1 MGVIADKLFGAM
13 CARCGQKRTFAQ
25 VDDIPTCPAC
35 EESILK
41 VKAEAEDKRP
51 CPMDGTPMQ
60 KEIVHKLVID
70 RCPQCQGVWLDPE
83 ELEAIR
89 KASVE
94 QGYGNGLAVGMTIYS
109 R

>member
-1 MGVIADKLFGAM
+1 MGVISDTLFGAL
-13 CARCGQKRTFAQ
+13 CARCGQKRTRTE

-41 VKAEAEDKRP
+41 FKAASEVKRP
-51 CPMDGTPMQ
+51 CPMDGTPMH

-70 RCPQCQGVWLDPE
+70 RCPQCHGVWLDPE
-83 ELEAIR
+83 ELEAIK
-89 KASVE
+89 KASAE
-94 QGYGNGLAVGMTIYS
+94 EGYGNGLAAGMAIFS